1 MKTLTNIFLLLII
14 FTLAA
19 GNPVYSQVLTGAD
32 KYYSDFEFSKAIP
45 KYEKMVRKDNNNKEA
60 WAKLGNCYRLTN
72 DTRQA
77 ERCYSNV
84 AQGTISINKLYYAQ
98 ALLSNGK
105 YTEAQK
111 WFEEYHKAEPADI
124 RGEEFL
130 DAMKNREKMIA
141 DDGYCKVQRLSI
153 NSEDADYGAAYFDEG
168 IVFASSRVKSTLVN
182 RKDSWTG
189 DRFMSLYYAKGN
201 ETSFSNPVP
210 FAESVQEKYN
220 NGPVWFSRNRDEM
233 YYTRNN
239 SSDNNGGA
247 KTKVHKLQIYSVK
260 IKNGKYS
267 EPVPFK
273 YNSDRYSCTHP
284 ALSPDGTKLY
294 FASDMPGTTG
304 GMDIWVCTWN
314 VNSWSSPVN
323 LGPNINTAGNELFP
337 TLTDDGQFYFSSN
350 GLAGIGGLD
359 IYTAVPGDNNFS
371 KPHNLGAPINSSD
384 DDFYYVMDRK
394 THTGYFSSNRSEHG
408 RNDDIYSF
416 RIRTVK
422 INGIVTDLN
431 TSAPLELSN
440 VKIVEEFTPE
450 ENYKTSKDGVFE
462 ASLLLNKNYL
472 IITEHPEYKPDTLRL
487 TAEQVVA
494 AGDQMNVN
502 IHLEKEVVS
511 IEGKI
516 FSIATGKPIENAQLT
531 IIDTEKHDTLFT
543 VTRRDGSYSMLKLKP
558 GTKYLIHAEADYCEY
573 NTVDTV
579 IVLSDNETP
588 KINIGL
594 YCLGETIVL
603 KNILYDFDK
612 CDIRLDAAKEL
623 DRVVELMK
631 KYPHMKIE
639 LGSHTDCRGSY
650 AYNTMLSMFR
660 AKAAVAYIS
669 IQGIDQSRL
678 IANGYGESRPV
689 VKCDC
694 ANRHANSCSEE
705 DHQLNRRTEIKIL
718 SLDYYAVK
726 N

>member
-1 MKTLTNIFLLLII
+1 MKTKTGILLLLLTI
-14 FTLAA
+14 AQVA
-19 GNPVYSQVLTGAD
+19 GNILYSQPLTGAD

-45 KYEKMVRKDNNNKEA
+45 KYEKMVKKDNNNKAA
-60 WAKLGNCYRLTN
+60 WAKLGNCYRLIN
-72 DTRQA
+72 DTKQA

-84 AQGTISINKLYYAQ
+84 SQGTEDIYKLYYAQ

-111 WFEEYHKAEPADI
+111 WFEEYQTAKPADK
-124 RGEEFL
+124 RGQEFL
-130 DAMKNREKMIA
+130 EAMANREKLMV
-141 DDGYCKVQRLSI
+141 DDGYCKIMRLSI
-153 NSEDADYGAAYFDEG
+153 NSGDADYGAAYYNDG
-168 IVFASSRVKSTLVN
+168 IVFASSRIKGGFVN

-189 DRFMSLYYAKGN
+189 DRFMSLYFAKGS
-201 ETSFSNPVP
+201 ETTFSEPVP
-210 FAESVQEKYN
+210 FATSVQEKYN
-220 NGPVWFSRNRDEM
+220 NGPVWFNKNRDEM
-233 YYTRNN
+233 YFTRNN
-239 SSDNNGGA
+239 AADDKGG
-247 KTKVHKLQIYSVK
+247 KVKVHKLQLYSVK
-260 IKNGKYS
+260 IKGGKYS

-273 YNSDRYSCTHP
+273 YNSERYSCAHP

-294 FASDMPGTTG
+294 FASDMPGTIG

-323 LGPNINTAGNELFP
+323 LGPNINTTGNELFP

-350 GLAGIGGLD
+350 GLAGLGGLD
-359 IYTAVPGDNNFS
+359 IYSAVPGDNSFS
-371 KPHNLGAPINSSD
+371 KPHNLGAPVNSPD

-394 THTGYFSSNRSEHG
+394 SHTGFFSSNRSQQG
-408 RNDDIYSF
+408 RNDDIFSF

-422 INGIVTDLN
+422 IKGIVNDKN
-431 TSAPLELSN
+431 TGEPLELSN

-450 ENYKTSKDGVFE
+450 ENYKTGKDGNFE

-472 IITEHPEYKPDTLRL
+472 IITDRSEYKTDTLRL
-487 TAEQVVA
+487 TASQIVA
-494 AGDQMNVN
+494 AGDEMNAV
-502 IHLEKEVVS
+502 IHLEKEVLA

-516 FSIATGKPIENAQLT
+516 FSIATGKPIENAQLM
-531 IIDTEKHDTLFT
+531 IIDTERHDTLFA
-543 VTRRDGSYSMLKLKP
+543 VTKRDGSYSMPKLKP
-558 GTKYLIHAEADYCEY
+558 GARYIIHAQADYCEY
-573 NTVDTV
+573 NTVDTS
-579 IVLSDNETP
+579 IVLSENEVP

-639 LGSHTDCRGSY
+639 LGSHTDCRGTY
-650 AYNTMLSMFR
+650 GYNTMLSMFR

-694 ANRHANSCSEE
+694 SKGNDNSCSED